1 MNVDG
6 NCAVLCKTDMDN
18 KKALFLLS
26 KFLECSMYLARGLER
41 IYTWKGEFNS
51 VCGDLSVSGTVLID
65 NLKI

>member
-26 KFLECSMYLARGLER
+26 KFLECFMYLARELER
-41 IYTWKGEFNS
+41 IYT
-51 VCGDLSVSGTVLID
+51 
-65 NLKI
+65 